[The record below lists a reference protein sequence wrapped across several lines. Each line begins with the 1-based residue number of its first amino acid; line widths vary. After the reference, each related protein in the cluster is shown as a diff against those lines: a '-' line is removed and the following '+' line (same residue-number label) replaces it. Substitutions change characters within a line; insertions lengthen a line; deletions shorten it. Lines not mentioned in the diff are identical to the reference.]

1 MEAKSGYMLVNI
13 KAAKAKASL
22 MNFLEAHGMSAKELT
37 ADEAEDLGLLMMMLG
52 VDRTKKV
59 SRDTIMRK
67 LKR

>member
-1 MEAKSGYMLVNI
+1 MATKSGYMLVNV
-13 KAAKAKASL
+13 KAANVKAALK
-22 MNFLEAHGMSAKELT
+22 NFLDAHGMCAKELT
-37 ADEAEDLGLLMMMLG
+37 PEEAEDLGLVMMMLE